1 MTNDDV
7 RKAMLTPIPDYE
19 EVRRAIG
26 RRQALPPS
34 STHPLVLVTYKG
46 EPTCVLMPKADREV
60 GWVQDP

>member
-26 RRQALPPS
+26 RWEGGAP
-34 STHPLVLVTYKG
+34 
-46 EPTCVLMPKADREV
+46 
-60 GWVQDP
+60 